1 MRITANREE
10 KYPLLGALLE
20 TIADDIRRE
29 PDFERTL
36 FEACDGKREELERAL
51 ALGSNPWVTVE
62 TINGG
67 DPRGAYAAER
77 RNTLVLGEALADRLI
92 AGGQGDAS
100 TYREVVLVLSRGLV
114 HWLAGKDWKT
124 AASAPGAAFE
134 KLIAERRAGDVTPE
148 KVEERG
154 PTEDL
159 PPDRTESDVTPP
171 IAHRLGATILDIAK
185 RHLGQPYAFTPTPD
199 YDDPEWKGPFD
210 CAEYVSYCAF
220 RAYAIPYGV
229 VADPAKRY
237 NSYSGYW
244 QRDAVKQGI
253 RISWRDALHIPGA
266 ILVRYPPGNEPPPYG
281 HVAISLGN
289 GGDTYEAR
297 GAQWGVMKHTA
308 NGRSWNTGVLLPG
321 VLYDMPDGLG
331 SDLLLFKVLDPPA
344 GYSPIVEAIQ
354 KKLVGLGL
362 LAEAQVNGLYDVVTA
377 KAVSMFQ
384 DRKGIVIDGEVGPD
398 TGALLGLGDIW
409 KKAPVADKPGL
420 AEDLPKTDTSIDA
433 EILTLARTLYGEARG
448 EPKEGI
454 EAVANVIL
462 NRVRSERYPKT
473 VAKVCLQRLQFSCWN
488 DSDPNRRKIAK
499 LMPGDNPIF
508 DMILEIAAR
517 AVLGGLPL
525 LVAGAL
531 HYHAKNVNPSWV
543 RNSPGATLVARI
555 GNHLFWSGI
564 R

>member
-1 MRITANREE
+1 M
-10 KYPLLGALLE
+10 
-20 TIADDIRRE
+20 
-29 PDFERTL
+29 
-36 FEACDGKREELERAL
+36 
-51 ALGSNPWVTVE
+51 
-62 TINGG
+62 
-67 DPRGAYAAER
+67 
-77 RNTLVLGEALADRLI
+77 
-92 AGGQGDAS
+92 Q
-100 TYREVVLVLSRGLV
+100 
-114 HWLAGKDWKT
+114 
-124 AASAPGAAFE
+124 
-134 KLIAERRAGDVTPE
+134 
-148 KVEERG
+148 
-154 PTEDL
+154 
-159 PPDRTESDVTPP
+159 
-171 IAHRLGATILDIAK
+171 
-185 RHLGQPYAFTPTPD
+185 
-199 YDDPEWKGPFD
+199 
-210 CAEYVSYCAF
+210 
-220 RAYAIPYGV
+220 
-229 VADPAKRY
+229 
-237 NSYSGYW
+237 
-244 QRDAVKQGI
+244 
-253 RISWRDALHIPGA
+253 
-266 ILVRYPPGNEPPPYG
+266 
-281 HVAISLGN
+281 
-289 GGDTYEAR
+289 
-297 GAQWGVMKHTA
+297 HTA
-308 NGRSWNTGVLLPG
+308 EGRSWNTGVLLPG

-331 SDLLLFKVLDPPA
+331 SDMLLFKVLDPPA
-344 GYSPIVEAIQ
+344 GYSPIVEEIQ

-384 DRKGIVIDGEVGPD
+384 DRKGVVVDGEVGPD
-398 TGALLGLGDIW
+398 TGTLLGLGDIW

-420 AEDLPKTDTSIDA
+420 AEDLPKTDTIVNG

-488 DSDPNRRKIAK
+488 DRDPNRRKIAN

-508 DMILEIAAR
+508 DLILAIATR